1 MPSVP
6 PEYTRRERVLRALR
20 HRQVDRIP
28 TQINYTGD
36 MGTRLASHFGVPTG
50 QLPDVL
56 DNHLLRVDIDFEKRL
71 DSDGAISYD
80 WWGIGF
86 SVESEGYLDVA
97 NPLAGIQDL
106 DSYAWP
112 DPDDEELLISAR
124 DAIAHNTGERFVV
137 PNLGFALFERA
148 WTMRGLT
155 QFLMDLSLDPGYAS
169 ELLDRITDI
178 QLRLIDRYITL
189 GVDGAYFGDD
199 YGAQKNLIVSPR
211 MWREFLKPRLER
223 MFEPFRRRSMP
234 IIMHSDGQVQQILPD
249 LVEIGLTVLNPV
261 QPDVLDHEWLV
272 QTFDQRLAYY
282 GGVSTQTTLPY
293 GTPDEVNTAVEHCVH
308 VLAPEGTGL
317 LLAPS
322 HRMMTDIPM
331 QNVVALLDAFHNLH

>member
-1 MPSVP
+1 MGSMPAVYS
-6 PEYTRRERVLRALR
+6 RKERVLRALR
-20 HRQVDRIP
+20 HRPVDRIP
-28 TQINYTGD
+28 TQINYTGS
-36 MGTRLASHFGVPTG
+36 MGSKLAAQFGVSTG

-56 DNHLLRVDIDFEKRL
+56 DNHLLRVDIDFERRL

-80 WWGIGF
+80 WWGVGF
-86 SVESEGYLDVA
+86 SVESEGYLDVV
-97 NPLAGIQDL
+97 NPLAGVQDL
-106 DSYAWP
+106 DSYIWP
-112 DPDDEELLISAR
+112 DPDGAGLLMSAC
-124 DAIAHNTGERFVV
+124 DAIAHDAGERFVV

-155 QFLMDLSLDPGYAS
+155 QLLMDLALDPGYAS

-178 QLRLIDRYITL
+178 QLRLIDRYIAL

-211 MWREFLKPRLER
+211 MWREFLKPRLAR
-223 MFEPFRRRSMP
+223 MFEPFHSRSMP
-234 IIMHSDGQVQQILPD
+234 IIMHSDGQIQRILPD

-261 QPDVLDHEWLV
+261 QPDVLDHKWLV
-272 QTFDQRLAYY
+272 ETFDQRLAYY
-282 GGVSTQTTLPY
+282 GGISTQTTLPF
-293 GTPDEVNTAVEHCVH
+293 GTPDEVTAAVEQCANA
-308 VLAPEGTGL
+308 LAPEGTGL

-331 QNVVALLDAFHNLH
+331 KNVVAMLDAFHNLH